1 MKIVLVAIN
10 AKYIHSNPAV
20 YSLKAYA
27 GDNRNEIEI
36 AEYTINNRR
45 EDIISDLYRKNP
57 EVLAFSCYIW
67 NWELIKSLFA
77 DLKKILPNVIIWLG
91 GPEVSFEADKILE
104 KHSEIEGIMLGEGEE
119 TFQQLTCYYVDK
131 AGEIGQ
137 ISGIITRNEKTMSRE
152 PMCMD
157 QVPFLYD
164 EPEKFE
170 NKILYYESSR
180 GCPFRCSYCLSSIDK
195 TVRLRSLDL
204 VKKELK
210 LFLDRKV
217 KQVKFVDRT
226 FNCNHEHAISIW
238 KYILE
243 NDNEYTNFHFEISA
257 DLINEEELKIL
268 SQMRPGLV
276 QLEIGVQSTNP
287 ETLKEINRYVKME
300 RLRLVVAEING
311 WHNIH
316 IHLDLIAGLP
326 FENFESFANSF
337 CEVYEMK
344 PDQLQLGFL
353 KVLKGS
359 KMYDNVEQYGII
371 YSSIPP
377 YEVFQSKWI
386 SYGEILQLKSIEE
399 MVEIYYNSNQYR
411 TTLKLLQSCF
421 TTPFVMFQELGKFY
435 EKNQYHIQTPSRIAR
450 YDVLLEFAQEM
461 DMNRVEIYKETLTYD
476 CYLRENMKSRPSF
489 SSDPGLIKELIKE
502 ARKTNDTAG
511 KQMHIEMFTYPV
523 WESVSRME
531 IKLETPKLVMF
542 NYIERDPLTYEASVN
557 LL

>member
-27 GDNRNEIEI
+27 GENRNEIEI

-45 EDIISDLYRKNP
+45 EDIISDLYRKKP

-119 TFQQLTCYYVDK
+119 TFQQLVYYYVDK
-131 AGEIGQ
+131 VVEIGQ
-137 ISGIITRNEKTMSRE
+137 ISGIITRNEQASRRE
-152 PMCMD
+152 PMSMD
-157 QVPFLYD
+157 KVPFLYD
-164 EPEKFE
+164 EPEKFD
-170 NKILYYESSR
+170 NKILYYETSR

-204 VKKELK
+204 VKKELM

-226 FNCNHEHAISIW
+226 FNCNHEHALSIW
-238 KYILE
+238 KFILE
-243 NDNEYTNFHFEISA
+243 NDNGYTNFHFEISA
-257 DLINEEELKIL
+257 DLINEEELNIL

-300 RLRLVVAEING
+300 RLGLVVAEINS

-337 CEVYEMK
+337 CEVYEMR

-386 SYGEILQLKSIEE
+386 SYCEILQLKRIEE

-411 TTLKLLQSCF
+411 TTLKQLQSCF
-421 TTPFVMFQELGKFY
+421 ITPFEMFQELGKFY

-461 DMNRVEIYKETLTYD
+461 DMNRLEIYKETLTYD

-489 SSDPGLIKELIKE
+489 SRDIGLMKEQIKE
-502 ARKTNDTAG
+502 ARKTKDTAG

-523 WESVSRME
+523 WESVPRME
-531 IKLETPKLVMF
+531 KKLETPKLVMF
-542 NYIERDPLTYEASVN
+542 NYIERDPLTYEASVY
-557 LL
+557 LI